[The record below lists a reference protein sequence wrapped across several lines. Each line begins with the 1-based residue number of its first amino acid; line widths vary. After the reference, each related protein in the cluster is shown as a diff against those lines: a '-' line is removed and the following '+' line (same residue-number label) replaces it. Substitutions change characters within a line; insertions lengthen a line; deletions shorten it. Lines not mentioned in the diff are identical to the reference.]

1 MATEKVIA
9 DVVDGAT
16 PPADSFDLT
25 LDEFCIRLSADK
37 VSPEMIGGF
46 HFAQVSAGK
55 TKSSSG
61 AFSAAFDA
69 FKKQPA

>member
-1 MATEKVIA
+1 MATEKVTA
-9 DVVDGAT
+9 DAAKSAA
-16 PPADSFDLT
+16 PSADSFDLT

-46 HFAQVSAGK
+46 YCSQVASGK
-55 TKSSSG
+55 TKSSS
-61 AFSAAFDA
+61 AEFLAAFES